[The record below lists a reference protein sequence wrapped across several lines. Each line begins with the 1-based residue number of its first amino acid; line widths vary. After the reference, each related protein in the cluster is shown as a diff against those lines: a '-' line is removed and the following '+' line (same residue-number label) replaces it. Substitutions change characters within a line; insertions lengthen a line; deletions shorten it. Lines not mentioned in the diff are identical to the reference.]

1 MNLLNHSLITEIEPI
16 NLLESSNVLQEVPV
30 LGDAGFLD
38 VVRVVLE
45 GAECAQVELVGH
57 EHFDQPRILD
67 VD

>member
-38 VVRVVLE
+38 IVRVVL
-45 GAECAQVELVGH
+45 
-57 EHFDQPRILD
+57 
-67 VD
+67 